1 VIKEVRMSADSRDCR
16 AVPGSYARV
25 RWPYLIVAY
34 CGIGLG
40 AVGVVVPGLPTT
52 PFLLLAA
59 WAASRGS
66 ERLHQWLHGNRYFG
80 PSLRCWHEQ
89 RAVPRR
95 AKAVAVALLV
105 ASWLILRWR
114 SEGVLLPLAVGIF
127 FVAVA
132 VFLLTRPSPRG
143 LRQDEE
149 SAHG

>member
-1 VIKEVRMSADSRDCR
+1 MSTDSRGCR
-16 AVPGSYARV
+16 AYPGPGARV
-25 RWPYLIVAY
+25 RWPYLIIAY

-66 ERLHQWLHGNRYFG
+66 ERLHQWLHDNRYFG
-80 PSLRCWHEQ
+80 SSLRCWHEQ

-95 AKAVAVALLV
+95 AKAVAVALL
-105 ASWLILRWR
+105 AGSWLILRWR
-114 SEGVLLPLAVGIF
+114 SEGVLLPAVVGIF

-132 VFLLTRPSPRG
+132 IFLLTRPSPRG
-143 LRQDEE
+143 PEQNEE